1 MTTTQ
6 GPPYPPSEP
15 PRGSGAGRASGP
27 GSGNG
32 ESTGP
37 QRRFRLGDGPGG
49 PSGAPGTRAGTG
61 GADGAAGPSGGPG
74 HGPGQRIDRGYG
86 PGAGA
91 GQGGRT
97 GPGGQG
103 PGYGAEGPGT
113 GQFGPLPVSDGGRGP
128 GPGAGGGHDHG
139 SGPGQGA
146 GHGHGNGPGDGHS
159 DGHSGGPGGGSGG
172 GHGPGQGGGHGAGPG
187 GEHGDGHVH
196 ESGSGSGD
204 SHGPDDHH
212 GSSHG
217 HSHSHG
223 PAAPVSIHLRK
234 IIGAI
239 LIPFAA
245 AVVVGLAVLW
255 PGGAPAH
262 ERTGVGFDRQTQEAT
277 VTKVVAVDCK
287 SVNASGD
294 TPTGDTSTAEG
305 SSAQQQATGDCKRA
319 TIRVDTGDD
328 KGRTFTEIVQ
338 PDQSR
343 QLHQGE
349 KVVVAYEPSAPRD
362 LQYSVTDVNRRLP
375 MALLAGIFALAV
387 VVVGRLRGVMALVA
401 LAVSF
406 MVLTFFILPAIL
418 QGSNPL
424 VVAVIG
430 ASAIMLIALYMCHG
444 LSART
449 SVAVLGTLI
458 SLVLIGILG
467 SGFIGWAALTGN
479 TDDNT
484 GLIHGLYPSIDMSG
498 LLLAGVIIGS
508 LGVLDDVTVTQTS
521 AVWELHAANPT
532 MGWRG
537 LYRAGIR
544 IGRDHIASV
553 VNTLVLAYAGA
564 ALPLLLL
571 FSIAQ
576 SSVGTVANSE
586 LVAEEIVRT
595 LVGSIGLVASVPVT
609 TLLAALMVSAD
620 RPGTASLAAGAATG
634 AGPGTPAAAGAGAG
648 ATAQSAPARAGK
660 GRRRKH

>member
-1 MTTTQ
+1 MQ
-6 GPPYPPSEP
+6 QPPFPPSEP
-15 PRGSGAGRASGP
+15 RRGS
-27 GSGNG
+27 
-32 ESTGP
+32 
-37 QRRFRLGDGPGG
+37 
-49 PSGAPGTRAGTG
+49 
-61 GADGAAGPSGGPG
+61 
-74 HGPGQRIDRGYG
+74 
-86 PGAGA
+86 
-91 GQGGRT
+91 
-97 GPGGQG
+97 
-103 PGYGAEGPGT
+103 
-113 GQFGPLPVSDGGRGP
+113 
-128 GPGAGGGHDHG
+128 
-139 SGPGQGA
+139 
-146 GHGHGNGPGDGHS
+146 GPGDGHGSGNGRGHGNGQGHGHGHGS
-159 DGHSGGPGGGSGG
+159 DGGNGPGS
-172 GHGPGQGGGHGAGPG
+172 GHGPGDGHEQGPG
-187 GEHGDGHVH
+187 TLPGTGH
-196 ESGSGSGD
+196 S
-204 SHGPDDHH
+204 
-212 GSSHG
+212 

-223 PAAPVSIHLRK
+223 PAAPVSKHLRK
-234 IIGAI
+234 VIAAV

-245 AVVVGLAVLW
+245 AVVVGLVVLW
-255 PGGAPAH
+255 PGGAPSH
-262 ERTGVGFDRQTQEAT
+262 ERTGVGFDRQSQQAT
-277 VTKVVAVDCK
+277 VTEIVQVDCK
-287 SVNASGD
+287 SVNASGG
-294 TPTGDTSTAEG
+294 TQAGDASTAAG
-305 SSAQQQATGDCKRA
+305 SSGRQQATGECKKA
-319 TIRVDTGDD
+319 TIRVDSGKD

-349 KVVVAYEPSAPRD
+349 KVVVAYEPSAPKD
-362 LQYSVTDVNRRLP
+362 LQYSVTDVNRRFP

-387 VVVGRLRGVMALVA
+387 VVVGRMRGLMALIA

-406 MVLTFFILPAIL
+406 LILTFFILPAIL
-418 QGSNPL
+418 EGANPL
-424 VVAVIG
+424 VVAVVG

-449 SVAVLGTLI
+449 SVAVLGTLL
-458 SLVLIGILG
+458 SLVLIGVLG
-467 SGFIGWAALTGN
+467 SVFIGWAALTGN

-521 AVWELHAANPT
+521 AVWELHEANPT
-532 MGWRG
+532 MGRRG

-576 SSVGTVANSE
+576 SSVGAVANSE

-609 TLLAALMVSAD
+609 TALAALVVSAD
-620 RPGTASLAAGAATG
+620 RPGTQGGLTAATG
-634 AGPGTPAAAGAGAG
+634 PVTPVLEPSSGGRGTVRG
-648 ATAQSAPARAGK
+648 GK

>member
-1 MTTTQ
+1 MEQ
-6 GPPYPPSEP
+6 YPYQPPEP
-15 PRGSGAGRASGP
+15 PRR
-27 GSGNG
+27 
-32 ESTGP
+32 
-37 QRRFRLGDGPGG
+37 DGPE
-49 PSGAPGTRAGTG
+49 
-61 GADGAAGPSGGPG
+61 
-74 HGPGQRIDRGYG
+74 
-86 PGAGA
+86 
-91 GQGGRT
+91 QG
-97 GPGGQG
+97 
-103 PGYGAEGPGT
+103 
-113 GQFGPLPVSDGGRGP
+113 D
-128 GPGAGGGHDHG
+128 
-139 SGPGQGA
+139 
-146 GHGHGNGPGDGHS
+146 GHGHGPRDHGHS
-159 DGHSGGPGGGSGG
+159 
-172 GHGPGQGGGHGAGPG
+172 HGN
-187 GEHGDGHVH
+187 
-196 ESGSGSGD
+196 
-204 SHGPDDHH
+204 SH
-212 GSSHG
+212 SHG

-223 PAAPVSIHLRK
+223 PAAPVSRHLRK
-234 IIGAI
+234 VIAAI
-239 LIPFAA
+239 LVPFTA
-245 AVVVGLAVLW
+245 AVLVGLVVLW
-255 PGGAPAH
+255 PGEAPSH
-262 ERTGVGFDRQTQEAT
+262 KRTGVGFDRQTQQAT
-277 VTKVVAVDCK
+277 VARVVEVSCK
-287 SVNASGD
+287 SVNASGG

-305 SSAQQQATGDCKRA
+305 TSAETEANGSCKKA
-319 TIRVDTGDD
+319 TIRVDTGKDE
-328 KGRTFTEIVQ
+328 GRTFTEIVQ

-349 KVVVAYEPSAPRD
+349 KVVVAYEPSAPKD
-362 LQYSVTDVNRRLP
+362 LQYSVTDVNRKFP
-375 MALLAGIFALAV
+375 MALLAGIFAVAV

-406 MVLTFFILPAIL
+406 LVLTLFILPAIL
-418 QGSNPL
+418 EGSNPL
-424 VVAVIG
+424 LVAVVG
-430 ASAIMLIALYMCHG
+430 SSAIMLIALYMCHG

-458 SLVLIGILG
+458 SLSLIGVLG
-467 SGFIGWAALTGN
+467 SLFIGWAALTGN

-521 AVWELHAANPT
+521 AVWELHEANPS

-609 TLLAALMVSAD
+609 TALAALVVAAD
-620 RPGTASLAAGAATG
+620 RPG
-634 AGPGTPAAAGAGAG
+634 PG
-648 ATAQSAPARAGK
+648 ATAPAGAQPAPARGGR
-660 GRRRKH
+660 GRRRKR

>member
-6 GPPYPPSEP
+6 RPPYPPPEP
-15 PRGSGAGRASGP
+15 PRGSGAGNGNGRGDGQDFAAGGGQGQPRRQGP
-27 GSGNG
+27 GPGYGHDRGEGRFGPSGGG
-32 ESTGP
+32 EYGPGFGGGPGAGSSRGHGGPTGGQGSGHGP
-37 QRRFRLGDGPGG
+37 GDGAGGGGGYGHGHGAGGGNGPGG
-49 PSGAPGTRAGTG
+49 DDGRGSGDGHGGGDGHGHG
-61 GADGAAGPSGGPG
+61 GADGN
-74 HGPGQRIDRGYG
+74 
-86 PGAGA
+86 
-91 GQGGRT
+91 
-97 GPGGQG
+97 
-103 PGYGAEGPGT
+103 
-113 GQFGPLPVSDGGRGP
+113 GRG
-128 GPGAGGGHDHG
+128 GDD
-139 SGPGQGA
+139 
-146 GHGHGNGPGDGHS
+146 GHGHGSAP
-159 DGHSGGPGGGSGG
+159 GG
-172 GHGPGQGGGHGAGPG
+172 GHGH
-187 GEHGDGHVH
+187 
-196 ESGSGSGD
+196 
-204 SHGPDDHH
+204 
-212 GSSHG
+212 SHG
-217 HSHSHG
+217 HG
-223 PAAPVSIHLRK
+223 PATPVSMHLRK
-234 IIGAI
+234 VIAAV

-245 AVVVGLAVLW
+245 AVLVGLVVLW

-262 ERTGVGFDRQTQEAT
+262 ERTGVGFDRQTQDAT
-277 VTKVVAVDCK
+277 VTKVVEVSCK
-287 SVNASGD
+287 EAGASGVP
-294 TPTGDTSTAEG
+294 PTGDTSTAEG
-305 SSAQQQATGDCKRA
+305 SSAVQQEKGTCKRA
-319 TIRVDTGDD
+319 TIRVDSGDD

-343 QLHQGE
+343 QLHEGQ
-349 KVVVAYEPSAPRD
+349 KVVVAYEPSAPKD

-375 MALLAGIFALAV
+375 MALLAGIFAVAV

-401 LAVSF
+401 LAISF
-406 MVLTFFILPAIL
+406 MVLNFFILPAIL

-424 VVAVIG
+424 VVAVVG
-430 ASAIMLIALYMCHG
+430 ASAIMLIALYLCHG

-458 SLVLIGILG
+458 SLLLIGILG
-467 SGFIGWAALTGN
+467 SVFIDWAALTGN

-484 GLIHGLYPSIDMSG
+484 GLIHGLYPTIDMSG
-498 LLLAGVIIGS
+498 LLLAGIIIGS

-521 AVWELHAANPT
+521 AVWELHEANPS

-609 TLLAALMVSAD
+609 TALAALVVSAD
-620 RPGTASLAAGAATG
+620 RAGTEPALEASA
-634 AGPGTPAAAGAGAG
+634 
-648 ATAQSAPARAGK
+648 APARGGR
-660 GRRRKH
+660 GRRRKR

>member
-1 MTTTQ
+1 M
-6 GPPYPPSEP
+6 
-15 PRGSGAGRASGP
+15 
-27 GSGNG
+27 
-32 ESTGP
+32 
-37 QRRFRLGDGPGG
+37 
-49 PSGAPGTRAGTG
+49 
-61 GADGAAGPSGGPG
+61 
-74 HGPGQRIDRGYG
+74 
-86 PGAGA
+86 
-91 GQGGRT
+91 
-97 GPGGQG
+97 
-103 PGYGAEGPGT
+103 
-113 GQFGPLPVSDGGRGP
+113 PVSEGGRGP
-128 GPGAGGGHDHG
+128 GLGASGGHDHG
-139 SGPGQGA
+139 SGPGHGA
-146 GHGHGNGPGDGHS
+146 GHGHGNGPGGRS
-159 DGHSGGPGGGSGG
+159 RGGPGSGGDGGGGG
-172 GHGPGQGGGHGAGPG
+172 GHGPGPGGGQGGGHGPGP
-187 GEHGDGHVH
+187 D
-196 ESGSGSGD
+196 D
-204 SHGPDDHH
+204 AHGPDDNQGH
-212 GSSHG
+212 SHG

-239 LIPFAA
+239 LIPFAV

-287 SVNASGD
+287 SVNASGE

-343 QLHQGE
+343 QLHQDE

-362 LQYSVTDVNRRLP
+362 LQYSVSDVNRRFP

-387 VVVGRLRGVMALVA
+387 VAVGRMRGVMALVA

-406 MVLTFFILPAIL
+406 MVLTFFILPAVL

-424 VVAVIG
+424 IVAVVG

-467 SGFIGWAALTGN
+467 SLFIGWAALTGN

-521 AVWELHAANPT
+521 AVWELHEANPT

-576 SSVGTVANSE
+576 SSVGAVANSE

-620 RPGTASLAAGAATG
+620 RPGTAPLTAGAAAV
-634 AGPGTPAAAGAGAG
+634 AGPGTGTAAAG
-648 ATAQSAPARAGK
+648 TAAQARAGK
-660 GRRRKH
+660 GRRRRH

>member
-1 MTTTQ
+1 MQ
-6 GPPYPPSEP
+6 QPPFPPSEP
-15 PRGSGAGRASGP
+15 RRGSGP
-27 GSGNG
+27 
-32 ESTGP
+32 
-37 QRRFRLGDGPGG
+37 GDGH
-49 PSGAPGTRAGTG
+49 
-61 GADGAAGPSGGPG
+61 G
-74 HGPGQRIDRGYG
+74 HGPGNGRGYG
-86 PGAGA
+86 PGS
-91 GQGGRT
+91 GGV
-97 GPGGQG
+97 PGG
-103 PGYGAEGPGT
+103 GYGPGT
-113 GQFGPLPVSDGGRGP
+113 GRGP
-128 GPGAGGGHDHG
+128 GD
-139 SGPGQGA
+139 Q
-146 GHGHGNGPGDGHS
+146 N
-159 DGHSGGPGGGSGG
+159 GPGGGYRPEAGNGAAGG
-172 GHGPGQGGGHGAGPG
+172 NDPHGGNGPHGGDGADGGDGPGQEHGHGHAHGPGPLPATGHT
-187 GEHGDGHVH
+187 
-196 ESGSGSGD
+196 
-204 SHGPDDHH
+204 
-212 GSSHG
+212 
-217 HSHSHG
+217 HSHAHG
-223 PAAPVSIHLRK
+223 PAAPVSKHLRK
-234 IIGAI
+234 VIAAV

-245 AVVVGLAVLW
+245 AVVAGLVVLW
-255 PGGAPAH
+255 PGGAPPH
-262 ERTGVGFDRQTQEAT
+262 ERTGVGFDRQSQQAT
-277 VTKVVAVDCK
+277 VTEVVQVDCK
-287 SVNASGD
+287 SVNASGGSVPAGD
-294 TPTGDTSTAEG
+294 ATTGDP
-305 SSAQQQATGDCKRA
+305 SARQRTTGECKKATV
-319 TIRVDTGDD
+319 RVDTGKD

-349 KVVVAYEPSAPRD
+349 KVVVAYEPSAPKN
-362 LQYSVTDVNRRLP
+362 LQYSVTDVNRKFP

-387 VVVGRLRGVMALVA
+387 VVVGRLRGLMALIA

-406 MVLTFFILPAIL
+406 LVLTLFILPAIL
-418 QGSNPL
+418 EGANPL
-424 VVAVIG
+424 VVAVVG

-449 SVAVLGTLI
+449 SVAVLGTLL
-458 SLVLIGILG
+458 SLVLIGVLG
-467 SGFIGWAALTGN
+467 SVFIGWAALTGN

-521 AVWELHAANPT
+521 AVWELHEANPT

-576 SSVGTVANSE
+576 SSVGAVANSE

-609 TLLAALMVSAD
+609 TALAALVVSAD
-620 RPGTASLAAGAATG
+620 RPGTPVVPTAATG
-634 AGPGTPAAAGAGAG
+634 PLPPAHEPVGGRGPVR
-648 ATAQSAPARAGK
+648 SGK

>member
-1 MTTTQ
+1 MTTAQ
-6 GPPYPPSEP
+6 QHPYPPPEP
-15 PRGSGAGRASGP
+15 RHGH
-27 GSGNG
+27 
-32 ESTGP
+32 
-37 QRRFRLGDGPGG
+37 D
-49 PSGAPGTRAGTG
+49 
-61 GADGAAGPSGGPG
+61 PG
-74 HGPGQRIDRGYG
+74 HGRSAPENGHGH
-86 PGAGA
+86 
-91 GQGGRT
+91 
-97 GPGGQG
+97 
-103 PGYGAEGPGT
+103 
-113 GQFGPLPVSDGGRGP
+113 
-128 GPGAGGGHDHG
+128 GPGAGGG
-139 SGPGQGA
+139 
-146 GHGHGNGPGDGHS
+146 
-159 DGHSGGPGGGSGG
+159 
-172 GHGPGQGGGHGAGPG
+172 
-187 GEHGDGHVH
+187 
-196 ESGSGSGD
+196 
-204 SHGPDDHH
+204 
-212 GSSHG
+212 HG

-223 PAAPVSIHLRK
+223 PAAPVSQHLRK
-234 IIGAI
+234 VIAAI

-262 ERTGVGFDRQTQEAT
+262 ERTGVGVDRQTQHAT
-277 VTKVVAVDCK
+277 VVQVVEVSCT
-287 SVNASGD
+287 SVNASAAA
-294 TPTGDTSTAEG
+294 PTGDTPTAEG
-305 SSAQQQATGDCKRA
+305 SSAQQQASGNCKKA
-319 TIRVDTGDD
+319 TIRVDTGKD

-343 QLHQGE
+343 RLHQGE

-362 LQYSVTDVNRRLP
+362 LQYSVADVNRRFP
-375 MALLAGIFALAV
+375 MALLAGVFALAV
-387 VVVGRLRGVMALVA
+387 VVVGRLRGVMALIA
-401 LAVSF
+401 LAISF
-406 MVLTFFILPAIL
+406 LVLNLFILPAIL

-424 VVAVIG
+424 AVAVVG
-430 ASAIMLIALYMCHG
+430 SSAIMLIALYMCHG

-458 SLVLIGILG
+458 SLMLIGVLG
-467 SGFIGWAALTGN
+467 SLFIGWAALTGN

-521 AVWELHAANPT
+521 AVWELHEANPA
-532 MGWRG
+532 MGWRA

-576 SSVGTVANSE
+576 SGVGTVANSE

-609 TLLAALMVSAD
+609 TALAALVVSAD
-620 RPGTASLAAGAATG
+620 RGGQG
-634 AGPGTPAAAGAGAG
+634 PAAASAAVP
-648 ATAQSAPARAGK
+648 APARGGR
-660 GRRRKH
+660 GRRRKR

>member
-1 MTTTQ
+1 MTTPQ
-6 GPPYPPSEP
+6 RSPFPPSES
-15 PRGSGAGRASGP
+15 PRRPGSDDGHGHGSGHGH
-27 GSGNG
+27 
-32 ESTGP
+32 
-37 QRRFRLGDGPGG
+37 
-49 PSGAPGTRAGTG
+49 
-61 GADGAAGPSGGPG
+61 G
-74 HGPGQRIDRGYG
+74 HGPG
-86 PGAGA
+86 
-91 GQGGRT
+91 GG
-97 GPGGQG
+97 
-103 PGYGAEGPGT
+103 
-113 GQFGPLPVSDGGRGP
+113 
-128 GPGAGGGHDHG
+128 HG
-139 SGPGQGA
+139 SGPDG
-146 GHGHGNGPGDGHS
+146 GHNGH
-159 DGHSGGPGGGSGG
+159 GG
-172 GHGPGQGGGHGAGPG
+172 GHGPGPGDGDRGGQGGG
-187 GEHGDGHVH
+187 
-196 ESGSGSGD
+196 
-204 SHGPDDHH
+204 
-212 GSSHG
+212 HG

-223 PAAPVSIHLRK
+223 PAAPVSKHLRK
-234 IIGAI
+234 VIAAV

-245 AVVVGLAVLW
+245 AVAVGLVVLW
-255 PGGAPAH
+255 PGGAPSH
-262 ERTGVGFDRQTQEAT
+262 ERTGVGFDRQTQQAT
-277 VTKVVAVDCK
+277 VTKIDQVDCK
-287 SVNASGD
+287 SVNASGE

-305 SSAQQQATGDCKRA
+305 SSAQQQATGECKKA
-319 TIRVDTGDD
+319 TIRIDTGKD

-349 KVVVAYEPSAPRD
+349 KVVVAYEPSAPKD
-362 LQYSVTDVNRRLP
+362 LQYSVTDANRKLP
-375 MALLAGIFALAV
+375 LTLLAGIFAVVV
-387 VVVGRLRGVMALVA
+387 VVVGRMRGVMALIA
-401 LAVSF
+401 LAISF
-406 MVLTFFILPAIL
+406 MILNFFILPAIL

-424 VVAVIG
+424 VVAVVG
-430 ASAIMLIALYMCHG
+430 SSAIMLIALYMCHG

-449 SVAVLGTLI
+449 SVAVVGTLL

-467 SGFIGWAALTGN
+467 SVFIDWAVLTGN

-521 AVWELHAANPT
+521 AVWELHEANPT

-595 LVGSIGLVASVPVT
+595 LVGSIGLVAAVPVT
-609 TLLAALMVSAD
+609 TALAALVVAAD
-620 RPGTASLAAGAATG
+620 REGTATGPVEPAGAR
-634 AGPGTPAAAGAGAG
+634 TPAR
-648 ATAQSAPARAGK
+648 SGK

>member
-1 MTTTQ
+1 MGPSRSCDDRSVTTTQ
-6 GPPYPPSEP
+6 QPPFPPSEP
-15 PRGSGAGRASGP
+15 PRGQGP
-27 GSGNG
+27 GGGRGQS
-32 ESTGP
+32 
-37 QRRFRLGDGPGG
+37 DGPGG
-49 PSGAPGTRAGTG
+49 HSPG
-61 GADGAAGPSGGPG
+61 D
-74 HGPGQRIDRGYG
+74 
-86 PGAGA
+86 
-91 GQGGRT
+91 
-97 GPGGQG
+97 
-103 PGYGAEGPGT
+103 
-113 GQFGPLPVSDGGRGP
+113 
-128 GPGAGGGHDHG
+128 GHDHG
-139 SGPGQGA
+139 QGSGG
-146 GHGHGNGPGDGHS
+146 GNGPGHS
-159 DGHSGGPGGGSGG
+159 
-172 GHGPGQGGGHGAGPG
+172 
-187 GEHGDGHVH
+187 
-196 ESGSGSGD
+196 
-204 SHGPDDHH
+204 
-212 GSSHG
+212 

-223 PAAPVSIHLRK
+223 PAAPVSQHLRK
-234 IIGAI
+234 VIAAI
-239 LIPFAA
+239 LIPFAV

-255 PGGAPAH
+255 PGGVPGH
-262 ERTGVGFDRQTQEAT
+262 ERSGVGFDRQTQQAT
-277 VTKVVAVDCK
+277 VTKVDEVDCK

-305 SSAQQQATGDCKRA
+305 SSAQQQASGTCKKA
-319 TIRVDTGDD
+319 TIRVDTGKD

-338 PDQSR
+338 PDQTR

-349 KVVVAYEPSAPRD
+349 KVVVAYEPSAPKN
-362 LQYSVTDVNRRLP
+362 LQYSVTDVERKFP

-387 VVVGRLRGVMALVA
+387 VVVGRMRGVMALVA
-401 LAVSF
+401 LAISF
-406 MVLTFFILPAIL
+406 MVLTLFILPAIL
-418 QGSNPL
+418 EGSNPL
-424 VVAVIG
+424 IVAVVG

-449 SVAVLGTLI
+449 SVAVLGTLL
-458 SLVLIGILG
+458 SLVLIGLLG
-467 SGFIGWAALTGN
+467 SQFIGWAALTGN

-484 GLIHGLYPSIDMSG
+484 GLIHGLYPHIDMSG

-521 AVWELHAANPT
+521 AVWELHEANPT

-609 TLLAALMVSAD
+609 TALAALVVSAD
-620 RPGTASLAAGAATG
+620 RPGTPA
-634 AGPGTPAAAGAGAG
+634 PAAA
-648 ATAQSAPARAGK
+648 APLRSGR
-660 GRRRKH
+660 GRRRKR

>member
-1 MTTTQ
+1 MTTTSQ
-6 GPPYPPSEP
+6 PPYPP
-15 PRGSGAGRASGP
+15 
-27 GSGNG
+27 
-32 ESTGP
+32 TGP
-37 QRRFRLGDGPGG
+37 P
-49 PSGAPGTRAGTG
+49 
-61 GADGAAGPSGGPG
+61 
-74 HGPGQRIDRGYG
+74 H
-86 PGAGA
+86 
-91 GQGGRT
+91 
-97 GPGGQG
+97 
-103 PGYGAEGPGT
+103 
-113 GQFGPLPVSDGGRGP
+113 
-128 GPGAGGGHDHG
+128 GHDHG
-139 SGPGQGA
+139 SGDDRDS
-146 GHGHGNGPGDGHS
+146 GHDH
-159 DGHSGGPGGGSGG
+159 GPGGDGGHGSGAAGGHGSGG
-172 GHGPGQGGGHGAGPG
+172 GGG
-187 GEHGDGHVH
+187 
-196 ESGSGSGD
+196 
-204 SHGPDDHH
+204 
-212 GSSHG
+212 HG

-223 PAAPVSIHLRK
+223 PAAPVSRHLRK
-234 IIGAI
+234 VIAAI
-239 LIPFAA
+239 LIPFTV
-245 AVVVGLAVLW
+245 AVVVGMVVLW
-255 PGGAPAH
+255 PGGAPSH
-262 ERTGVGFDRQTQEAT
+262 KRTGVGFDRQTQQAT
-277 VTKVVAVDCK
+277 VTKVVSVSCA
-287 SVNASGD
+287 SVNASGGGS
-294 TPTGDTSTAEG
+294 TGDTSTAEG
-305 SSAQQQATGDCKRA
+305 SSAAQEAAGTCKKATV
-319 TIRVDTGDD
+319 TVSTGKD

-362 LQYSVTDVNRRLP
+362 LQYSVTDVNRKFP

-387 VVVGRLRGVMALVA
+387 VVVGRLRGVMALIA
-401 LAVSF
+401 LAISF
-406 MVLTFFILPAIL
+406 MILNFFILPAIL
-418 QGSNPL
+418 HGSNPL
-424 VVAVIG
+424 IVAVVG
-430 ASAIMLIALYMCHG
+430 SSAIMLIALYMCHG

-449 SVAVLGTLI
+449 SVAVLGTLM

-467 SGFIGWAALTGN
+467 SGFIDWAALTGN

-521 AVWELHAANPT
+521 AVWELHEANPS

-576 SSVGTVANSE
+576 SSVGSVANSE

-609 TLLAALMVSAD
+609 TALAALVVSAD
-620 RPGTASLAAGAATG
+620 RPGREAVPAGAAGSGGAAGAAG
-634 AGPGTPAAAGAGAG
+634 SAGSATTSTAAPSAKPAAARG
-648 ATAQSAPARAGK
+648 GK